1 LSENK
6 KTPNKKVEK
15 IISQPQSVDKVSDY
29 SILCLFIVKRRKEAD
44 ILPQEHLLRAIDKY
58 VDFNFIYE

>member
-15 IISQPQSVDKVSDY
+15 IISQPQTVDKVSDY
-29 SILCLFIVKRRKEAD
+29 TLSFFLVKWRKGAD
-44 ILPQEHLLRAIDKY
+44 LDVEKNKI
-58 VDFNFIYE
+58 